1 MKIKRLEVIISENG
15 DAVINENQLG
25 LYVDENEVKK
35 AVRKE
40 IEKQLEKYEISDIL
54 ALNLE
59 EMVTENVNAEMEER
73 FATDDKLEKHI
84 TSAVKEETLL
94 WIRNNIDNE
103 LLRDII
109 KEAMIEKLKE
119 FSFEDIKELIKFI

>member
-1 MKIKRLEVIISENG
+1 MKIKKLEVIISENG

-84 TSAVKEETLL
+84 ASVVKEETLL
-94 WIRNNIDNE
+94 WIGNNIDNE

-109 KEAMIEKLKE
+109 KEAMVEKLKE
-119 FSFEDIKELIKFI
+119 FSFEQVKELVRLI